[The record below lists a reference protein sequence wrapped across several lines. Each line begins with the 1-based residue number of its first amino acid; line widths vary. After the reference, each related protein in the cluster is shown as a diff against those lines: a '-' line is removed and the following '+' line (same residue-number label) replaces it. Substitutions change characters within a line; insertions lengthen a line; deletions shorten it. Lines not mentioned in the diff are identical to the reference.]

1 VPYFRTILSFLAFV
15 LVFALPAWGQVTTT
29 APEGPANPELLL
41 QPATALPGAGPSEG
55 CANPVEI
62 ATFSG
67 SETQRTAAF
76 EVPTDVMRIRY
87 FIEPTSEFGGW
98 LDIDIFKVNEEF
110 FFDFVSTEFVTE
122 PSGGSDNILLQDPG
136 SYFLELRPFDA
147 AYQVAVDACGVGTT
161 TGTPGSSPPSSS
173 PPSSSPPGRASPEP
187 EPQVRVGAGA
197 PDRRSYEELFAAARG
212 FLEGVEDLA
221 RSHGVKAL
229 IEIHHW
235 TICPSAS
242 LAHRLVSAFDPDLV
256 GVILDPG
263 NMAQEGFEDYRIGA
277 KRLGPYLAHVHI
289 KNSAFERPAGG
300 GVWEPRWAP
309 LEDGV
314 VDFGLVFEA
323 LEHVDYDGWLAMEDF
338 SGVRPSREALRYN
351 LEFIRSFV

>member
-1 VPYFRTILSFLAFV
+1 MMA
-15 LVFALPAWGQVTTT
+15 
-29 APEGPANPELLL
+29 
-41 QPATALPGAGPSEG
+41 GA
-55 CANPVEI
+55 
-62 ATFSG
+62 
-67 SETQRTAAF
+67 
-76 EVPTDVMRIRY
+76 
-87 FIEPTSEFGGW
+87 
-98 LDIDIFKVNEEF
+98 
-110 FFDFVSTEFVTE
+110 
-122 PSGGSDNILLQDPG
+122 
-136 SYFLELRPFDA
+136 
-147 AYQVAVDACGVGTT
+147 
-161 TGTPGSSPPSSS
+161 
-173 PPSSSPPGRASPEP
+173 
-187 EPQVRVGAGA
+187 PQVRVGAGA
-197 PDRRSYEELFAAARG
+197 PDGRPYEELFAAARE

-229 IEIHHW
+229 IEIHHR

-242 LAHRLVSAFDPDLV
+242 LAHRLVSAFDPDLL

-277 KRLGPYLAHVHI
+277 EVLGPYLAHVHI

-323 LEHVDYDGWLAMEDF
+323 LEHVGYTGWLVMEDF

-351 LEFIRSFV
+351 LEFVRSFV